1 MIIQRG
7 IIPFCPLR
15 NSNQSR
21 KTQTGL
27 HHLTVIL
34 VNTKTVSLHLHPFW
48 LQNHSQVFASY
59 LEKSQFTMEMMKNKF
74 DTQISNVTV
83 RIMSATIYQSQR
95 SGLPSIREAVK
106 GGSSLIWKIRLEL
119 EVNSRNQKCK
129 TRSSS
134 LENLATNFPCWCVSV
149 ITQ

>member
-1 MIIQRG
+1 
-7 IIPFCPLR
+7 
-15 NSNQSR
+15 
-21 KTQTGL
+21 
-27 HHLTVIL
+27 
-34 VNTKTVSLHLHPFW
+34 
-48 LQNHSQVFASY
+48 
-59 LEKSQFTMEMMKNKF
+59 MEMMKNKF

-149 ITQ
+149 IT